1 MKTMKAAAMPDNEM
15 FRVESSGDVL
25 LKLRIHPGA
34 KRSQVNGIF
43 NHALKIDLQAPPVD
57 GKANAALLKFLAGE
71 LKLPKAAIELK
82 SGECSRDKVV
92 RISGMT
98 PETIISALNIES

>member
-1 MKTMKAAAMPDNEM
+1 MSLPMPEDDM
-15 FRVESSGDVL
+15 CRVESSGAVL

-34 KRSQVNGIF
+34 KRSRVNGIF
-43 NHALKIDLQAPPVD
+43 NNALKIDLQAPPVD

-98 PETIISALNIES
+98 PDQIISSLKTEP